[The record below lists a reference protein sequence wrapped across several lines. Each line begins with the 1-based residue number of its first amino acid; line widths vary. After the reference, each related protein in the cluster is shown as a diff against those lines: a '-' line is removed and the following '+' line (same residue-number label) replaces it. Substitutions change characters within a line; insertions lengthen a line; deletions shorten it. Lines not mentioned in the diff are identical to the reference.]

1 MPPLAYGAREGQMKT
16 SRTKSTGRGAAGHV
30 RDKTAD
36 QRDQAAQ
43 KRDKLAARD
52 RVRAQGDRRLAGGDR
67 EMGESERA
75 ESKRDRESA
84 AIDEL
89 TGARR
94 AAIGLEE
101 LHGEIERAQRTG
113 GSLIA
118 ACIDVDALKAVNDK
132 HGHRAGDELLRE
144 VAGGLRRHMRSYDL
158 LVRLGGDEFLC
169 VLPGVTHDEAR
180 RRFEQLSCELFAGP
194 AMRSISVGLGELR
207 DGDGVQE
214 LIDRADQDLLAGREC
229 RRDARM
235 GTIRPVSG
243 RSASVG
249 QLREG
254 DPLPADGEQPSEG
267 QVTRADV
274 QLTSL
279 GEQRA
284 FNAMRREVER
294 TAQALAG
301 ARETLAAAEER
312 LERNLRQQAG
322 VAGLGRLAL
331 EGYDVRELIEQA
343 AAISEAALDRRVEV
357 WILPSADPRKLR
369 AGSSPGPGSSIP
381 IISRETLLG
390 ELRVGRSPAPTTDE
404 LAFLEAIANIIA
416 DAIQRLHAEKAMR
429 HQALHDPLTGLPNRT
444 LLGDRLT
451 QALQRST
458 RRGPVAVLF
467 LDLDNFKLIND
478 SRGHRAGD
486 ELLCTV
492 AARLTGV
499 MRPGDTVARFGGD
512 EFCIVCDDVSHALEA
527 IGIAKRVLEEFARPF
542 ALESGEHFAAAS
554 LGIALADGASRS
566 AEDLIREADA
576 AMYRAK
582 DAGPG
587 RCEIFDEVM
596 RENATE
602 RLRLDHDLR
611 RALDA
616 KGELTAHYQ
625 PMVAIPSGDVIGFE
639 ALVRWR
645 HRERGLVLPGEFIA
659 VAEDSG
665 VIEAIG
671 DHVLRL
677 ACEQAVSW
685 IAALDRRPLS
695 MSVNLSPREVSDPG
709 LAARVGAILEETGLD
724 PARLQLEITENAL
737 IKECEL
743 TGRNLRELKALGVS
757 LVLDDFGTGYS
768 SLGYL
773 RRFPIDAIKI
783 DRRFI
788 GGIGRATEDRT
799 IVEAILR
806 MATGLRLAVIAEGV
820 ETAEQAAILQRMG
833 CRRGQGF
840 LWFKPLAPAEATAL
854 LGLAPAPARAVRP

>member
-1 MPPLAYGAREGQMKT
+1 MKT
-16 SRTKSTGRGAAGHV
+16 SRTKSTGRGAAGNV
-30 RDKTAD
+30 RDERSD

-43 KRDKLAARD
+43 KRDQHA
-52 RVRAQGDRRLAGGDR
+52 VR
-67 EMGESERA
+67 
-75 ESKRDRESA
+75 RDRESA
-84 AIDEL
+84 VIDEL

-94 AAIGLEE
+94 RGIGLAE
-101 LHGEIERAQRTG
+101 LQGEIERAQRTSR
-113 GSLIA
+113 SLTA
-118 ACIDVDALKAVNDK
+118 ANIDVDGLKAVNDK
-132 HGHRAGDELLRE
+132 HGHHAGDELLRE
-144 VAGGLRRHMRSYDL
+144 VAEGLRRHMRSYDL
-158 LVRLGGDEFLC
+158 LVRVGGDEFLC
-169 VLPGVTHDEAR
+169 VLPGVTADEAR

-194 AMRSISVGLGELR
+194 AMSSISVGLGELR
-207 DGDGVQE
+207 DGDGVQD
-214 LIDRADQDLLAGREC
+214 LIDRAGQDLLAGREC
-229 RRDARM
+229 RRDVRR
-235 GTIRPVSG
+235 GTIRPVTGS
-243 RSASVG
+243 SLSIA
-249 QLREG
+249 QL
-254 DPLPADGEQPSEG
+254 
-267 QVTRADV
+267 
-274 QLTSL
+274 
-279 GEQRA
+279 
-284 FNAMRREVER
+284 REVER

-301 ARETLAAAEER
+301 TREALAAAEDR
-312 LERNLRQQAG
+312 LERNLRQQAA
-322 VAGLGRLAL
+322 VVGLGRLAL
-331 EGYDVRELIEQA
+331 EGDVRELVEQA

-369 AGSSPGPGSSIP
+369 AGSSPGNGSSIP
-381 IISRETLLG
+381 IISQETLLG

-404 LAFLEAIANIIA
+404 LAFLEATASVIA

-458 RRGPVAVLF
+458 RRGPFAVLF

-499 MRPGDTVARFGGD
+499 MRPSDTVARFGGD
-512 EFCIVCDDVSHALEA
+512 EFCIVCDDVSHAVEA
-527 IGIAKRVLEEFARPF
+527 IGIAERIIEEFARPF
-542 ALESGEHFAAAS
+542 ALESGEHFASAS

-611 RALDA
+611 RALAA

-625 PMVAIPSGDVIGFE
+625 PMVAMPGGNVIGFE
-639 ALVRWR
+639 ALVRWQ
-645 HRERGLVLPGEFIA
+645 HRERGLVLPGEFIG

-695 MSVNLSPREVSDPG
+695 MSVNLSPREVTDPG
-709 LAARVGAILEETGLD
+709 LAARVGAILEQTGLD

-768 SLGYL
+768 SLAYL

-788 GGIGRATEDRT
+788 GGVGRATQDRT

-806 MATGLRLAVIAEGV
+806 MATGLRLSVIAEGV
-820 ETAEQAAILQRMG
+820 ETAEQAAILQGMG

-840 LWFKPLAPAEATAL
+840 LWFKPLAPAEATAA
-854 LGLAPAPARAVRP
+854 LGLAPAPARAARP

>member
-1 MPPLAYGAREGQMKT
+1 MKT
-16 SRTKSTGRGAAGHV
+16 SRTKSTGRGAPGDV
-30 RDKTAD
+30 RDETAD

-43 KRDKLAARD
+43 KRDELAVRRD
-52 RVRAQGDRRLAGGDR
+52 HVRAQGDRRLAGADH
-67 EMGESERA
+67 EMGESDRA
-75 ESKRDRESA
+75 ESKRDRERA

-94 AAIGLEE
+94 PAIGLEE
-101 LHGEIERAQRTG
+101 LQGEIERAQRTG

-118 ACIDVDALKAVNDK
+118 AYIDVDALEAVNDK

-144 VAGGLRRHMRSYDL
+144 VAEGLRRHMRSYDL

-169 VLPGVTHDEAR
+169 VLPDVTLDEAR

-207 DGDGVQE
+207 DGDVVQE

-229 RRDARM
+229 RRDARI
-235 GTIRPVSG
+235 GTIRSVTTGS
-243 RSASVG
+243 SATVA

-357 WILPSADPRKLR
+357 WILRSADPRKLR
-369 AGSSPGPGSSIP
+369 AGSSPGTGSSIP

-451 QALQRST
+451 HALQRST

-499 MRPGDTVARFGGD
+499 MRPSDT
-512 EFCIVCDDVSHALEA
+512 
-527 IGIAKRVLEEFARPF
+527 
-542 ALESGEHFAAAS
+542 
-554 LGIALADGASRS
+554 
-566 AEDLIREADA
+566 
-576 AMYRAK
+576 
-582 DAGPG
+582 
-587 RCEIFDEVM
+587 
-596 RENATE
+596 
-602 RLRLDHDLR
+602 
-611 RALDA
+611 
-616 KGELTAHYQ
+616 
-625 PMVAIPSGDVIGFE
+625 
-639 ALVRWR
+639 
-645 HRERGLVLPGEFIA
+645 
-659 VAEDSG
+659 
-665 VIEAIG
+665 
-671 DHVLRL
+671 
-677 ACEQAVSW
+677 
-685 IAALDRRPLS
+685 
-695 MSVNLSPREVSDPG
+695 
-709 LAARVGAILEETGLD
+709 
-724 PARLQLEITENAL
+724 
-737 IKECEL
+737 
-743 TGRNLRELKALGVS
+743 
-757 LVLDDFGTGYS
+757 
-768 SLGYL
+768 
-773 RRFPIDAIKI
+773 
-783 DRRFI
+783 
-788 GGIGRATEDRT
+788 
-799 IVEAILR
+799 
-806 MATGLRLAVIAEGV
+806 
-820 ETAEQAAILQRMG
+820 
-833 CRRGQGF
+833 
-840 LWFKPLAPAEATAL
+840 
-854 LGLAPAPARAVRP
+854 

>member
-1 MPPLAYGAREGQMKT
+1 MKT

-30 RDKTAD
+30 RDETAD

-43 KRDKLAARD
+43 KRDELAVRRDHDADIADQRVLEQEGAAESPDVRALRVHELCARGVEGRKLAARD
-52 RVRAQGDRRLAGGDR
+52 RVRAQGDPRPAGADR

-94 AAIGLEE
+94 PAIGLEE
-101 LHGEIERAQRTG
+101 LQGEIERAQRTG

-118 ACIDVDALKAVNDK
+118 AYIDVDALKAVNDK

-144 VAGGLRRHMRSYDL
+144 VAEGLRRHMRSYDL
-158 LVRLGGDEFLC
+158 LVRLGDDEFLC

-194 AMRSISVGLGELR
+194 AMRSISVGVSELR

-235 GTIRPVSG
+235 GTIRPVTG
-243 RSASVG
+243 RSATVA
-249 QLREG
+249 QL
-254 DPLPADGEQPSEG
+254 
-267 QVTRADV
+267 
-274 QLTSL
+274 
-279 GEQRA
+279 
-284 FNAMRREVER
+284 REVER

-369 AGSSPGPGSSIP
+369 AGSSPGTGSSIQ

-444 LLGDRLT
+444 LLADRLT

-499 MRPGDTVARFGGD
+499 MRPSDTVARFGGD

-542 ALESGEHFAAAS
+542 ALESGEHFASAS

-625 PMVAIPSGDVIGFE
+625 PMVAIPSGNVIGFE

-768 SLGYL
+768 SLAYL

-788 GGIGRATEDRT
+788 GGVGRATEDRT

-840 LWFKPLAPAEATAL
+840 LWFKPLAPAEATVL
-854 LGLAPAPARAVRP
+854 LGLAPAPARAARP